1 MHDAATDKMVGLNV
15 NIEESWKRQ
24 IADEWKQPY
33 FNELVHFLRE
43 EKANKE
49 IIYPPEKQIFAAFEN
64 TPFDKV
70 KVVILGQDPYHGEG
84 QANGLCFS
92 VAPGVRVP
100 PSLKNIFK
108 ELNRDLNVDIPVDGD
123 LSAWTSQG
131 ILLLNATLTVRA
143 NQAASHQKKGWGN
156 FTDAIIKSISENR
169 ENVVFMLWG
178 NYAKQKASCVNR
190 SKHLILEAAHP
201 SPLAR
206 LGFKGCSHFSKANEY
221 LVKNNISPIDW
232 RL

>member
-1 MHDAATDKMVGLNV
+1 MHDAATDKMVGFNV

-24 IADEWKQPY
+24 IADELKQPY

-131 ILLLNATLTVRA
+131 VLLLNATLTVRA
-143 NQAASHQKKGWGN
+143 NQAASHQKKGWEN
-156 FTDAIIKSISENR
+156 FTDAVIKSISENR
-169 ENVVFMLWG
+169 DNVVFMLWG

-206 LGFKGCSHFSKANEY
+206 TGFKGCSHFSKANEY

>member
-108 ELNRDLNVDIPVDGD
+108 ELNRDLIVDIPVDGD

-131 ILLLNATLTVRA
+131 VLLLNATLTVRA
-143 NQAASHQKKGWGN
+143 NQAASHQKKGWEN

-206 LGFKGCSHFSKANEY
+206 TGFKGCSHFSKANDY

>member
-24 IADEWKQPY
+24 IADELKQPY

-131 ILLLNATLTVRA
+131 VLLLNATLTVRA
-143 NQAASHQKKGWGN
+143 NQAASHQKKGWEI

-169 ENVVFMLWG
+169 AYVVFMLWG

-206 LGFKGCSHFSKANEY
+206 IGFKGCSHFSKANEY

>member
-1 MHDAATDKMVGLNV
+1 MHDDATDKMVGLNV

-33 FNELVHFLRE
+33 FNELVHFLSE

-131 ILLLNATLTVRA
+131 VLLLNATLTVRA
-143 NQAASHQKKGWGN
+143 NQAASHQKKGWEK

-190 SKHLILEAAHP
+190 SKHLVLEAAHP

-206 LGFKGCSHFSKANEY
+206 TGFKGCSHFSKANEY

>member
-84 QANGLCFS
+84 QANGFCFS

-131 ILLLNATLTVRA
+131 VLLLNATLTVRA
-143 NQAASHQKKGWGN
+143 NQAASHQKKGWEN

-232 RL
+232 RV

>member
-33 FNELVHFLRE
+33 FNELVHFLRQ

-131 ILLLNATLTVRA
+131 VLLLNATLTVRA
-143 NQAASHQKKGWGN
+143 NQAASHQKKGWEN
-156 FTDAIIKSISENR
+156 FTDAVIKSISENR
-169 ENVVFMLWG
+169 EYVVFMLWG
-178 NYAKQKASCVNR
+178 NYAKQKAACVNR

-206 LGFKGCSHFSKANEY
+206 IGFKGCSHFSKANEY

>member
-24 IADEWKQPY
+24 IADELKQPY

-131 ILLLNATLTVRA
+131 VLLLNATLTVRA
-143 NQAASHQKKGWGN
+143 NQAASHQKKGWEN
-156 FTDAIIKSISENR
+156 FTDAIIKAISENR
-169 ENVVFMLWG
+169 EYVVFMLWG

-206 LGFKGCSHFSKANEY
+206 IGFKGCSHFSKANEY

>member
-131 ILLLNATLTVRA
+131 VLLLNATLTVRA
-143 NQAASHQKKGWGN
+143 NQAASHQKKGWEN
-156 FTDAIIKSISENR
+156 FTDAVIK
-169 ENVVFMLWG
+169 
-178 NYAKQKASCVNR
+178 
-190 SKHLILEAAHP
+190 
-201 SPLAR
+201 
-206 LGFKGCSHFSKANEY
+206 
-221 LVKNNISPIDW
+221 
-232 RL
+232 

>member
-24 IADEWKQPY
+24 IADELKQPY

-131 ILLLNATLTVRA
+131 VLLLNATLTVRA
-143 NQAASHQKKGWGN
+143 NQAASHQKKGWEN

-169 ENVVFMLWG
+169 AYVVFMLWG

-190 SKHLILEAAHP
+190 RKHLVLEAAHP

-206 LGFKGCSHFSKANEY
+206 TGFKGCSHFSKANEY

>member
-1 MHDAATDKMVGLNV
+1 MHDAATNKMVGLNV

-131 ILLLNATLTVRA
+131 VLLLNATLTVRA
-143 NQAASHQKKGWGN
+143 NQAASHQKKGWEN

-206 LGFKGCSHFSKANEY
+206 TGFKGCSHFSKANEY

>member
-92 VAPGVRVP
+92 VALGVRVP

-131 ILLLNATLTVRA
+131 VLLLNATLTVRA
-143 NQAASHQKKGWGN
+143 NQAASHQKKGWEN

-232 RL
+232 RV

>member
-131 ILLLNATLTVRA
+131 VLLLNATLTVRA
-143 NQAASHQKKGWGN
+143 NQAASHQKKGWEN

-169 ENVVFMLWG
+169 DNVVFMLWG

>member
-143 NQAASHQKKGWGN
+143 NQAASHQKKGWEN

-178 NYAKQKASCVNR
+178 NYAKQKAACVNR

-206 LGFKGCSHFSKANEY
+206 IGFKGCSHFSKANEY

>member
-24 IADEWKQPY
+24 IADELKQPY

-131 ILLLNATLTVRA
+131 VLLLNATLTVRA
-143 NQAASHQKKGWGN
+143 NQAASHQKKGWEI
-156 FTDAIIKSISENR
+156 FTDAIIKSISENS

-190 SKHLILEAAHP
+190 RKHLVLEAAHP

-206 LGFKGCSHFSKANEY
+206 TGFKGCSHFSKANEY

>member
-131 ILLLNATLTVRA
+131 VLLLNATLTVRA
-143 NQAASHQKKGWGN
+143 NQAASHQKKGWEN

-206 LGFKGCSHFSKANEY
+206 TGFKGCSHFSKANEY

>member
-1 MHDAATDKMVGLNV
+1 
-15 NIEESWKRQ
+15 
-24 IADEWKQPY
+24 
-33 FNELVHFLRE
+33 
-43 EKANKE
+43 
-49 IIYPPEKQIFAAFEN
+49 
-64 TPFDKV
+64 
-70 KVVILGQDPYHGEG
+70 VVILGQDPYHGEG

-131 ILLLNATLTVRA
+131 VLLLNATLTVRA
-143 NQAASHQKKGWGN
+143 NQAASHQKKGWEI

-169 ENVVFMLWG
+169 AYVVFMLWG

-190 SKHLILEAAHP
+190 RKHLVLEAAHP

-206 LGFKGCSHFSKANEY
+206 TGFKGCSHFSKANEY

>member
-1 MHDAATDKMVGLNV
+1 MLDVATNKMVGLNV
-15 NIEESWKRQ
+15 KIEESWKRQ

-131 ILLLNATLTVRA
+131 VLLLNATLTVRA
-143 NQAASHQKKGWGN
+143 NQAASHQKKGWEN
-156 FTDAIIKSISENR
+156 FTDAVIKSISENR
-169 ENVVFMLWG
+169 DNVVFMLWG

-206 LGFKGCSHFSKANEY
+206 TGFKGCSHFSKANDY

>member
-24 IADEWKQPY
+24 IADELKQPY

-131 ILLLNATLTVRA
+131 VLLLNATLTVRA
-143 NQAASHQKKGWGN
+143 NQAASHQKKGWEK

-190 SKHLILEAAHP
+190 RKHLVLEAAHP

-206 LGFKGCSHFSKANEY
+206 TGFKGCSHFSKANEY

>member
-24 IADEWKQPY
+24 IADELKQPY

-131 ILLLNATLTVRA
+131 VLLLNATLTVRA
-143 NQAASHQKKGWGN
+143 NQAASHQKKGWEK

-169 ENVVFMLWG
+169 AYVVFMLWG

-190 SKHLILEAAHP
+190 RKHLVLEAAHP

-206 LGFKGCSHFSKANEY
+206 TGFKGCSHFSKANEY